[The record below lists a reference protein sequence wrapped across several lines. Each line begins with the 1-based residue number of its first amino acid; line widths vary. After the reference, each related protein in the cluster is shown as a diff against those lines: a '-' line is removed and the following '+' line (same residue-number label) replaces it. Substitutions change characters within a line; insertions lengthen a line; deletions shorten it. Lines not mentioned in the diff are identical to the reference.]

1 MLSNMDTKFY
11 TSSQQMANDKVE
23 RKNNAL
29 LKRNN
34 VKDKVNELDWYG
46 GKRFLGLTKNGTPVY
61 VRYKLI
67 KDSLSLQ
74 IDFSHKLSALTLPG
88 SVMANDRY
96 SMEYNEKPLIS
107 TDAMTRKLKKK
118 RGGEVTIKT
127 LHHLQR
133 LKELVDMKYYKGF
146 IKNKPTKLLF
156 KYIADAIHIQKDITQ
171 YNIMEHWPLADSVY
185 FVPEST
191 WKYPDDL

>member
-1 MLSNMDTKFY
+1 MDTKFY
-11 TSSQQMANDKVE
+11 TSSQHMANSKVE
-23 RKNNAL
+23 RKNDAL
-29 LKRNN
+29 LERNK
-34 VKDKVNELDWYG
+34 VKDKVDGLDWYG

-88 SVMANDRY
+88 SVLANDRY

-107 TDAMTRKLKKK
+107 TNAMTRKLKKK
-118 RGGEVTIKT
+118 RGGEVSIKT

-133 LKELVDMKYYKGF
+133 LKELVDIKYYKGF
-146 IKNKPTKLLF
+146 IKKKPTKLLF

-185 FVPEST
+185 FVPEQT
-191 WKYPDDL
+191 WKYPDEL

>member
-1 MLSNMDTKFY
+1 MLANMDTKFY

-46 GKRFLGLTKNGTPVY
+46 GKRFLGLTKGGTPVY

-74 IDFSHKLSALTLPG
+74 IDFSHKLSVLTLPG

-96 SMEYNEKPLIS
+96 SMGYNDKPLI
-107 TDAMTRKLKKK
+107 TADAMTRKLTKK
-118 RGGEVTIKT
+118 RGGEVTNKT

-156 KYIADAIHIQKDITQ
+156 KYIADAIHVDSDITQ

-185 FVPEST
+185 FLPEST
-191 WKYPDDL
+191 WKYPDEL